1 MIIKTVEQLN
11 TYLAD
16 GGDPDRVSIKKDPL
30 PVVPDHV
37 VTPKGEGR
45 HHTST
50 YEHKGGYYEG

>member
-1 MIIKTVEQLN
+1 MIIKTPEQLN
-11 TYLAD
+11 KYLKD

-30 PVVPDHV
+30 PVVPDPVIYH
-37 VTPKGEGR
+37 GEGR